1 VSLYSDL
8 NELKELISSGIIIKE
23 YTSDWVEAY
32 IPEFRRLKVSDQ
44 LKKVARYLE
53 EKYSRPVHIYVA
65 KNKCM
70 IRLR

>member
-1 VSLYSDL
+1 MSLYSDL
-8 NELKELISSGIIIKE
+8 NELKELISSGIVIKE

-32 IPEFRRLKVSDQ
+32 IPDFRRFKLSDQ

-53 EKYSRPVHIYVA
+53 EKYSRPVHVYVTQ
-65 KNKCM
+65 NKCM